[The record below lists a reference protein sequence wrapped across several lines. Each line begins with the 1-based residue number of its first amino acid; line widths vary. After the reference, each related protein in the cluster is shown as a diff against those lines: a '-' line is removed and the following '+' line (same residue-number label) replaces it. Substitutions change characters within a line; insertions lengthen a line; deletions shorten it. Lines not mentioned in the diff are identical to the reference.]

1 MKTQILKLRGAIQTT
16 KIEKSEFEQIENE
29 DKAFLA
35 FRYFLYSLAYYNQK
49 PFEVA
54 ILNNKNSA
62 VTFIFYKRNKSGK
75 ISTRQFSIPREDSPF
90 FNSWISQNFP
100 RIKRRVYN
108 SVGGDSAENYR
119 WTDNACA
126 PKQSNTKTSRR
137 FVRRDGADTLQTH

>member
-1 MKTQILKLRGAIQTT
+1 MRELYRFIKRRVIKTA
-16 KIEKSEFEQIENE
+16 KIEKTEFEQIETE

-35 FRYFLYSLAYYNQK
+35 FHYFLYQLAYYNQK

-75 ISTRQFSIPREDSPF
+75 VSTRQFSIPREDSPF

-100 RIKRRVYN
+100 GIQRRVYN

-119 WTDNACA
+119 
-126 PKQSNTKTSRR
+126 
-137 FVRRDGADTLQTH
+137 

>member
-1 MKTQILKLRGAIQTT
+1 MKTRKLKKRELIQTT

-35 FRYFLYSLAYYNQK
+35 FRYFLYQLAYYNQK

-100 RIKRRVYN
+100 RIKRNVYN
-108 SVGGDSAENYR
+108 GECIEN
-119 WTDNACA
+119 
-126 PKQSNTKTSRR
+126 
-137 FVRRDGADTLQTH
+137 

>member
-1 MKTQILKLRGAIQTT
+1 MKTQMKTQILKLRGAFQTA
-16 KIEKSEFEQIENE
+16 KIEKTEFEQIETE

-35 FRYFLYSLAYYNQK
+35 FHYFLYQLAYYNQK

-75 ISTRQFSIPREDSPF
+75 VSTRQFSIPREDSPF

-100 RIKRRVYN
+100 KIRKRVYN
-108 SVGGDSAENYR
+108 SVGGDSAE
-119 WTDNACA
+119 
-126 PKQSNTKTSRR
+126 S
-137 FVRRDGADTLQTH
+137 